1 MAVAEPRAIV
11 IKGATLVEDGTE
23 RRADVHTV
31 GGSIVEVSRELEVP
45 SGAQILDASDCYLM
59 PAFVDLHTHLRE
71 PGGERAET
79 VTTGSRAAALGGYRC
94 VVAMPNTVPAI
105 DSVAMVEFLRSLCG
119 DALCDVEISAA
130 ITVGRLGESLVPFRE
145 LAASG
150 VRIFTDDG
158 RGVQDD
164 ALMAEAL
171 AIARELGVVVAQ
183 HCEDESHARGGHM
196 HEGRWSSL
204 LGIPGQPSS
213 TEEVMVARDL
223 RLVRELDASMH
234 FLHLSTEGAIELV
247 RRAKAEGLRITAEAT
262 PHHLSLTHAEV
273 ATYDARFKVNPPLR
287 TERDVLAV
295 RDGIGDHTID
305 AIATD
310 HAPHSPETKDEPF
323 DCAPPGM
330 IGLETA
336 FSVAYGELVARDN
349 LRVAGDLASRP
360 LTIADLVRLFVTHP
374 ARIARVSGP
383 STQLIGAGNAADLVV
398 FDPSE
403 RWTVH
408 LEDTASRSQNT
419 PYANLNLTGRVRHT
433 LYRGEPVVI
442 DATAQR

>member
-1 MAVAEPRAIV
+1 MADPREIV
-11 IKGATLVEDGTE
+11 IKGATLVESNAE
-23 RRADVHTV
+23 RRADVHIV
-31 GGSIVEVSRELEVP
+31 GEFIVNVAGEIEVP
-45 SGAQILDASDCYLM
+45 ARAQVLDASGCYLM

-79 VTTGSRAAALGGYRC
+79 VTSGSRAAALGGYRC
-94 VVAMPNTVPAI
+94 VVAMPNTIPTI
-105 DSVAMVEFLRSLCG
+105 DSAAMVDYLRSLG
-119 DALCDVEISAA
+119 NDKLCDVEVSAA
-130 ITVGRLGESLVPFRE
+130 ITIGRLGERLVPIRE
-145 LAASG
+145 LANRG

-164 ALMAEAL
+164 ELMAEAL
-171 AIARELGVVVAQ
+171 RIARELGVVIAQ

-196 HEGRWSSL
+196 HEGKWSSI

-213 TEEVMVARDL
+213 AEEVMVARDL
-223 RLVRELDASMH
+223 RLVQDLDASMH

-247 RRAKAEGLRITAEAT
+247 RRAKAKGLRITAEAT
-262 PHHLSLTHAEV
+262 PHHLSLTHAET
-273 ATYDARFKVNPPLR
+273 ASYDALFKVNPPLR
-287 TERDVLAV
+287 TDHDVLAV
-295 RDGIGDHTID
+295 RVGIADHTID

-349 LRVAGDLASRP
+349 LRVSSDLEQKAIGI
-360 LTIADLVRLFVTHP
+360 TDLVRLFTTNP
-374 ARIARVSGP
+374 ARIAGVAGP
-383 STQLIGAGNAADLVV
+383 NGQLISTGNRADLVA

-403 RWTVH
+403 RWNVR
-408 LEDTASRSQNT
+408 LEDMASRSQNT
-419 PYANLNLTGRVRHT
+419 PFAHLDLAGRVRHT
-433 LYRGEPVVI
+433 IYRGEPVVI

>member
-1 MAVAEPRAIV
+1 MAEPREII
-11 IKGATLVEDGTE
+11 IKGATLVESNLE
-23 RRADVHTV
+23 RRADVHVV
-31 GGSIVEVSRELEVP
+31 GEHIANVAVDLEVP
-45 SGAQILDASDCYLM
+45 SRVLVLDGSGCYLM

-79 VTTGSRAAALGGYRC
+79 VTSGSRAAALGGYRC
-94 VVAMPNTVPAI
+94 VVAMPNTIPAI
-105 DSVAMVEFLRSLCG
+105 DSAAMVEYLR
-119 DALCDVEISAA
+119 ALCIDTLCEVGISAA
-130 ITVGRLGESLVPFRE
+130 ITVGRLGERLVPIRE
-145 LAASG
+145 IAEHG

-164 ALMAEAL
+164 ELMAEAL
-171 AIARELGVVVAQ
+171 RVGRELGVVIAQ
-183 HCEDESHARGGHM
+183 HCENEVHAHGGQM
-196 HEGRWSSL
+196 HEGRWSSA

-213 TEEVMVARDL
+213 AEEVMVARDL
-223 RLVRELDASMH
+223 ALVRDLDASMH

-247 RRAKAEGLRITAEAT
+247 RRAKADGLLITAEAT

-273 ATYDARFKVNPPLR
+273 ATFDARFKVNPPLR
-287 TERDVLAV
+287 TARDVLAV
-295 RDGIGDHTID
+295 RAGVADHTID

-323 DCAPPGM
+323 ECAPPGM

-336 FSVAYGELVARDN
+336 FSVAYGELVARAN
-349 LRVAGDLASRP
+349 LRVPGDLESP
-360 LTIADLVRLFVTHP
+360 TIKIADLVALFSTNP
-374 ARIARVSGP
+374 ARIAGVASAGP
-383 STQLIGAGNAADLVV
+383 PLIATGNRADLVV

-403 RWTVH
+403 RWNVR
-408 LEDTASRSQNT
+408 LEDIASRSQNT
-419 PYANLNLTGRVRHT
+419 PFAHLDLTGRVRHT

>member
-1 MAVAEPRAIV
+1 VADPREIV
-11 IKGATLVEDGTE
+11 IKGATLVENGVE
-23 RRADVHTV
+23 HRADVHVV
-31 GGSIVEVSRELEVP
+31 GESIVNVAGDLEVP
-45 SGAQILDASDCYLM
+45 LRAKVLDASGCYLM

-71 PGGERAET
+71 PGGERSET
-79 VTTGSRAAALGGYRC
+79 VTSGSRAAALGGYRC

-105 DSVAMVEFLRSLCG
+105 DSVAMVDYLRGLC
-119 DALCDVEISAA
+119 DDTLCDVEVAGA
-130 ITVGRLGESLVPFRE
+130 ITIGRLGERLVPIRE
-145 LAASG
+145 LAGRG

-164 ALMAEAL
+164 GLMTEAL
-171 AIARELGVVVAQ
+171 RIGRELGVVIAQ
-183 HCEDESHARGGHM
+183 HCEDEICARGGHM
-196 HEGRWSSL
+196 HEGKWSSL
-204 LGIPGQPSS
+204 LGISGQPSS
-213 TEEVMVARDL
+213 AEEVMVARDL

-287 TERDVLAV
+287 TDRDVLAV
-295 RDGIGDHTID
+295 RAGIADHTID

-336 FSVAYGELVARDN
+336 FSVAYGELVARAN
-349 LRVAGDLASRP
+349 LRVSGGLGSQAV
-360 LTIADLVRLFVTHP
+360 TIADLVELFTTNP
-374 ARIARVSGP
+374 ARIAGVAIP
-383 STQLIGAGNAADLVV
+383 NEQLIASGSPADLVV
-398 FDPSE
+398 FDPTE
-403 RWTVH
+403 RWNVR
-408 LEDTASRSQNT
+408 LGDIASRSQNT
-419 PYANLNLTGRVRHT
+419 PFAHFDLTGRVRHT